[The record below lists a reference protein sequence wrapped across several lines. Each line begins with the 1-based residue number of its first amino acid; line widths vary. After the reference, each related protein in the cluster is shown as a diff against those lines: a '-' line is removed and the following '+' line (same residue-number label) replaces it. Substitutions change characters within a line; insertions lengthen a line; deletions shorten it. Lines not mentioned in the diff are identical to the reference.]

1 MSIEI
6 KVTIW
11 FNAIFLSF
19 DHHHAVFTGT
29 TIELGMEHNP

>member
-11 FNAIFLSF
+11 FNAIFYHL
-19 DHHHAVFTGT
+19 
-29 TIELGMEHNP
+29 TIIMLFSQGRL